1 MKLINTFLN
10 RLSILLFL
18 SVLWISCDD
27 TEEPSVSFPT
37 AYDLEAEAPFYFGS
51 NFEIPEDNPMTVEG
65 IALGR
70 MLFYEKKLS
79 GDNTMSCGSCHLQSK
94 AFTDG
99 NQFSEGI
106 DGIEGSFNT
115 MSLANLLWNEKFFWD
130 GRSSSLEE
138 QALIPIEDPIEMHQS
153 LDEAVAKLQNTTEY
167 PEMFNKAFGD
177 EIITAE
183 NIGKAIAQ
191 FERTLIS
198 SNSKYDAYLQ
208 GDYTPTSQELKGI
221 DLFFTHP
228 IAQIG
233 LRGGNC
239 GDCHTNILTSG
250 DLNNFNGF
258 HNNGLDD
265 DNGLKSGLEAV
276 TGNSADKGKFKA
288 PTLRNIALTA
298 PYMHDGRFNT
308 LEEVLEHYDQH
319 IRMSATLD
327 PLIIEAS
334 NELRS
339 PGDPVKLFMTDD
351 EKEAILAFLNMLTDN
366 EFITN
371 TAFSDPFKN

>member
-1 MKLINTFLN
+1 MSDFLQRLGILFIFSALLIA
-10 RLSILLFL
+10 
-18 SVLWISCDD
+18 CDS

-37 AYDLEAEAPFYFGS
+37 AFDLEAEVPFYFGS

-79 GDNTMSCGSCHLQSK
+79 GDNSMSCGTCHQQSK

-99 NQFSEGI
+99 ERFSKGI
-106 DGIEGSFNT
+106 DGSLGRFNA
-115 MSLANLLWNEKFFWD
+115 MSLTNLLWNQKFFWN
-130 GRSSSLEE
+130 GRSTSLEE

-153 LDEAVAKLQNTTEY
+153 LDAAVAKLQNTPEY
-167 PEMFNKAFGD
+167 PEMFKKAFGD

-198 SNSKYDAYLQ
+198 SNSKYDQFLK
-208 GDYTPTSQELKGI
+208 GEYTPTALEQRGI

-228 IAQIG
+228 IAQAG

-239 GDCHTNILTSG
+239 GDCHTNVLTSG
-250 DLNNFNGF
+250 DLNGFNGF
-258 HNNGLDD
+258 HNNGLDED
-265 DNGLKSGLEAV
+265 ATLRDGLKTV
-276 TGNSADKGKFKA
+276 TGKDADKGKFKA

-319 IRMSATLD
+319 IRTSNTLD

-334 NELRS
+334 NEIRS
-339 PGDPVKLFMTDD
+339 PGDPVKLFLTPD
-351 EKEAILAFLNMLTDN
+351 EKEAIIAFMNMLTDE

-371 TAFSDPFKN
+371 PKFSDPFKN